1 MVKRVFQPAK
11 WHGALLI
18 ISRHLFLPTTGPRLM
33 EVFSRW

>member
-1 MVKRVFQPAK
+1 MVKKVFQPAY